1 MKHNVINL
9 LNRSKEELTEIRKEK
24 LRTEIESA
32 TRILQSG
39 IEPLE
44 VADSFFHDTL
54 HILEEGLRNRNP
66 GLSDKEVT
74 QKIEDS
80 LNFIKK
86 IKSKRPRRRNV

>member
-44 VADSFFHDTL
+44 VADSFFHETFQ
-54 HILEEGLRNRNP
+54 ILEDGVHKRNP
-66 GLSDKEVT
+66 GLSDEEVT
-74 QKIEDS
+74 QKIEAS
-80 LNFIKK
+80 LNFIQKL
-86 IKSKRPRRRNV
+86 KSKRPRRRNV